1 MAILSTV
8 PVEDIVMKIVFRVH
22 VHTEDEIQI
31 GHKLGFTG
39 LEGVDA
45 VSATANPEGFTPL
58 TAAARIY
65 GWDRD
70 VITRA
75 SEQCNARREVAIV
88 DQVTPTLLLVPKV
101 TRKTSYELTVEGC
114 AIDLLMAAKHLK
126 IKSLHFTHFGFMQ
139 SHKVAQ
145 DFRKILEIFLNPLS
159 DLPLEQMIWEIDY
172 RGLRLLKDTYHAVR
186 SRFHLSRQEPEFFLA
201 PQFEWV
207 DTMALEGGYS
217 WRELVPSPHQHPP
230 TRHQYSSSRY

>member
-1 MAILSTV
+1 
-8 PVEDIVMKIVFRVH
+8 MKIVLRVH
-22 VHTEDEIQI
+22 VHTEAEIQI

-58 TAAARIY
+58 SAAARIY

-70 VITRA
+70 LIARA
-75 SEQCNARREVAIV
+75 SQQCNARREVAIV
-88 DQVTPTLLLVPKV
+88 DQVTPALLLVPKV

-186 SRFHLSRQEPEFFLA
+186 SRFHLSRQELEYFLA

-207 DTMALEGGYS
+207 DTMPLEGGYT
-217 WRELVPSPHQHPP
+217 WRELVPSLHQHPP
-230 TRHQYSSSRY
+230 TRHQYSPSRY

>member
-1 MAILSTV
+1 
-8 PVEDIVMKIVFRVH
+8 MKIVFRVH

-75 SEQCNARREVAIV
+75 SEQSNARREVAIV

-186 SRFHLSRQEPEFFLA
+186 SRFHLSRQEPEYFLA

-217 WRELVPSPHQHPP
+217 CRELVPSLHQHPP
-230 TRHQYSSSRY
+230 TRHQYSPSRY

>member
-1 MAILSTV
+1 
-8 PVEDIVMKIVFRVH
+8 MKIVFRVH

-31 GHKLGFTG
+31 GHKLGFSG
-39 LEGVDA
+39 LEGIDA

-101 TRKTSYELTVEGC
+101 TGKTSYELTVEGC

-139 SHKVAQ
+139 SHKVAD
-145 DFRKILEIFLNPLS
+145 DFKKILEIFLNPLN
-159 DLPLEQMIWEIDY
+159 DLPLEQVIWEIDY
-172 RGLRLLKDTYHAVR
+172 RGLRMLQEAYHSVR
-186 SRFHLSRQEPEFFLA
+186 FRFHLPNKEPEFFLA

-217 WRELVPSPHQHPP
+217 WRELVLSPHQHPP

>member
-1 MAILSTV
+1 
-8 PVEDIVMKIVFRVH
+8 MKIVFRVH

-186 SRFHLSRQEPEFFLA
+186 SRFHLSRQELEYFLA

-207 DTMALEGGYS
+207 DTMPLEGGYT
-217 WRELVPSPHQHPP
+217 WRELVPSLHQHPP
-230 TRHQYSSSRY
+230 TRHQYSPSRY

>member
-1 MAILSTV
+1 
-8 PVEDIVMKIVFRVH
+8 MKIVFRVH
-22 VHTEDEIQI
+22 VHTEAEIQI

-186 SRFHLSRQEPEFFLA
+186 SRFHLSRQELEYFLA

-207 DTMALEGGYS
+207 DTMPLEGGYT
-217 WRELVPSPHQHPP
+217 WRELVPSLHQHPP
-230 TRHQYSSSRY
+230 TRHQYSPSRY